1 MDINI
6 NGAPKD
12 TFQGVAEVK
21 QKKRSRLPIFLAGTV
36 FGILVVTGVTYYKY
50 PQIFTLRTP
59 EEQAKIA
66 TQSLVNEVGKIMI
79 LPTGEEPTVLEITD
93 PQSLISQ
100 QPFFTGAIT
109 GDKLLVYKQSARAI
123 VYSPTRHLIVNVG
136 PVTSE
141 QTAATTQQSQ
151 PAATTPKKK

>member
-6 NGAPKD
+6 DGAPKD
-12 TFQGVAEVK
+12 TFQGGVEVK
-21 QKKRSRLPIFLAGTV
+21 SKKRSRWPIFLAGTV

-66 TQSLVNEVGKIMI
+66 AGVLVKEVGKIMI
-79 LPTGEEPTVLEITD
+79 LPTNEDPTILEITD

-100 QPFFTGAIT
+100 QPFFTGAIA

-123 VYSPTRHLIVNVG
+123 VYSPSRHLIVNVG

-141 QTAATTQQSQ
+141 QTAATTQQPQ
-151 PAATTPKKK
+151 TTTTATKKK